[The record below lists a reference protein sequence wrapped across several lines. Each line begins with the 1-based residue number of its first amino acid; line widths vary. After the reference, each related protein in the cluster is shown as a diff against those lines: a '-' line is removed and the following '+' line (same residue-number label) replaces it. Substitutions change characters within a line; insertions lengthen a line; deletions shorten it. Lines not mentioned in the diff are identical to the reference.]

1 MNTQLI
7 IITPEQ
13 LVELISQ
20 SVKNALA
27 EQALPPARQHAAHE
41 YLSMAEAALYLQ
53 LPKSTLYQYCHT
65 RRLPYVKRG
74 KYNYFMRS
82 DLDAFMAADR
92 RKSVKEIE
100 EEAMNKMRKGGVK
113 K

>member
-13 LVELISQ
+13 LTELITQ

-27 EQALPPARQHAAHE
+27 EQALPQARQHAAHE
-41 YLSMAEAALYLQ
+41 YLSMAEAAQYLQ
-53 LPKSTLYQYCHT
+53 MPQSTLYQFCAN

-74 KYNYFMRS
+74 KRNYFLRA

-92 RKSVKEIE
+92 RKSMKEIE
-100 EEAMNKMRKGGVK
+100 EEAMTNMRKGGMRK
-113 K
+113 